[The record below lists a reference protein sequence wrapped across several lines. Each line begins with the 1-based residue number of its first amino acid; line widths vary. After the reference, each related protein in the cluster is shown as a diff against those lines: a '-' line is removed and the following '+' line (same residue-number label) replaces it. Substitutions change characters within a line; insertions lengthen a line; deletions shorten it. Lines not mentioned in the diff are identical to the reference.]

1 MDALLQPGVQEIIF
15 KKAFDYVKSKHQKV
29 NLQTCLFEMYNED
42 LEEEYVVCLCL
53 ACISLLEMGSEDFEN
68 IQEGLTKKMKSS
80 IMKKVT
86 EHLEKTSSIQ

>member
-1 MDALLQPGVQEIIF
+1 MDALLQPGVQETIF
-15 KKAFDYVKSKHQKV
+15 KKAFDYVKSKHEEV

-42 LEEEYVVCLCL
+42 LEKEHVVCLCL

-80 IMKKVT
+80 IMKKVS
-86 EHLEKTSSIQ
+86 EHLECS